1 MFTELTLT
9 HACDQTIAW
18 SAGGFFDRKGRPIT
32 HCPTCGEWLGAPFM
46 RIEEGRPLVRCE
58 RRGATQTAQ
67 PRSTRASA
75 HLKAS

>member
-18 SAGGFFDRKGRPIT
+18 SAGGYFDRKGRPIT
-32 HCPTCGEWLGAPFM
+32 HCPTCGEWLGAPFL